1 MIAMAAIVAMAIV
14 FLRAYK
20 PYLKHEWINQSYRV
34 SKHDRSLYHVTAHP
48 PL

>member
-1 MIAMAAIVAMAIV
+1 MAAIVAMAIV
-14 FLRAYK
+14 FGAYK